1 MLVSRSFSEGCTLF
15 DVVLQCYFSINLL
28 PQLIMDNNVQN
39 VNAVTTAG
47 QVFLY
52 DPELVTDEFLRD
64 DAMRNDYKFCTGTLR
79 ETDPPQQREIFLL
92 VDKDPLLADSRETIL
107 LDEADNKFIV

>member
-1 MLVSRSFSEGCTLF
+1 MLVSRSFSEGCTIF

-39 VNAVTTAG
+39 INAVTTAG

-64 DAMRNDYKFCTGTLR
+64 DAMRNNYKFCTGTLR
-79 ETDPPQQREIFLL
+79 ETDPPTSREAYILI
-92 VDKDPLLADSRETIL
+92 DKDPLLSGTRQTALSTEAGNKL
-107 LDEADNKFIV
+107 LR